1 MNETSFTV
9 APAEDITRLDL
20 FLARHT
26 GLSRAAIRRL
36 IEEGQVRIDGRI
48 GRKGA
53 TVLPGQRVQLA
64 QPVSDPK
71 STPPIPQPELPLSVL
86 YQDAQLVVVS
96 KLPGCATHPL
106 RPGERGSLA
115 SALVA
120 RFPECATASP
130 EAREGGVCHR
140 LDTFTSGAVIA
151 ARTAAAWD
159 AIRSLFRDGLVKK
172 TYLAAVC
179 GEPAQD
185 VFEVTQPLLPSPGPD
200 RRRRMIAAETPAQVY
215 HPDALDAQTRF
226 EVVAR
231 GDGVALLR
239 AYTQTGR
246 RHQVRAHLAYLGLP
260 LLGDELYGAPPAET
274 LSAADLEGYFLHADS
289 LRFPALEKGA
299 IPHASKLITVT
310 APLPPQR
317 QNLVERLFPSYRGV

>member
-9 APAEDITRLDL
+9 TPAEEIIRLDL

-36 IEEGQVRIDGRI
+36 IEEGQVRVDGRI
-48 GRKGA
+48 GRKGT

-64 QPVSDPK
+64 QPASDPR
-71 STPPIPQPELPLSVL
+71 STPPVAQPELPLSVL
-86 YQDAQLVVVS
+86 YQDAQLVVVN

-120 RFPECATASP
+120 RFPECARVSP

-151 ARTAAAWD
+151 ARTAPAWN
-159 AIRSLFRDGLVKK
+159 AVRTLFREGQVKK
-172 TYLAAVC
+172 TYLAVVC

-185 VFEVTQPLLPSPGPD
+185 AFEVTQPLLPAPGPE
-200 RRRRMIAAETPAQVY
+200 RRQRMIAAETPAQVY

-226 EVVAR
+226 EVLAR

-239 AYTQTGR
+239 AHTETGR

-274 LSAADLEGYFLHADS
+274 LAAADLEGYFLHADT
-289 LRFPALEKGA
+289 LRFPALDRAAVPG
-299 IPHASKLITVT
+299 SKLITVT
-310 APLPPQR
+310 APLPPPR
-317 QNLVERLFPSYRGV
+317 QGLVERLFPRYRGA